1 MAYLKLRMESQS
13 IAPNRV
19 KSTNRH
25 DYSVYSPRTP
35 RLSFKAMENLG
46 FIHYIQ
52 LHNVHN
58 IIKQLNDVI
67 FQKIEVVVKKNIDKL

>member
-1 MAYLKLRMESQS
+1 
-13 IAPNRV
+13 
-19 KSTNRH
+19 
-25 DYSVYSPRTP
+25 
-35 RLSFKAMENLG
+35 MENLG